1 MVRALVLGGNFGGL
15 TAAFELRRKLGNEAQ
30 VTVVSKQKD
39 FVYIPSLIWVPFGRR
54 KVSDISFDGASAFA
68 KAGIGF
74 VHDEAVRIRAEENR
88 VELASGAVLEYDVLV
103 VATGAELAWDAVPG
117 LGPKAHSRSIFT
129 PPDAEATYEA
139 WKAFVKEPGPVVV
152 GAVPGAS
159 CMGAGYEYLFNLDHF
174 ARKAGIRKRIDI
186 TWVTPEP
193 FLGHFG
199 IGGIRGGETMLK
211 AFLKLQGIR
220 YRTDAAI
227 TEVLP
232 DGVRLSS
239 GEVLPSKWSMLVP
252 PFRGAKVVRESGLGD
267 EKGFL
272 ETTDGY
278 QSLKHPNLF
287 GAGLSVK
294 VPNPF
299 AGKSA
304 VPFGVPKTGYPT
316 DEMAKTAVEN
326 IRRLLAGQEP
336 DACHA
341 FGKMPG
347 VCLMHAGG
355 KEVLILTNALFP
367 PRKLALM
374 IPNVVGGFGKVL
386 LEKFLLW
393 KYRGG
398 YSWLP

>member
-1 MVRALVLGGNFGGL
+1 MVRALVVGGNFGGL
-15 TAAFELRRKLGNEAQ
+15 TAAFELRRKLGPAAE
-30 VTVVSKQKD
+30 VTVVSKLDK

-54 KVSDISFDGASAFA
+54 KIDDITFDAATSFA
-68 KAGIGF
+68 KAGIAF
-74 VHDEAVRIRAEENR
+74 VHEEAVRIHPQEKR
-88 VELASGAVLEYDVLV
+88 VELASGRSLAYDYLV

-117 LGPKAHSRSIFT
+117 LGPKENSRSIFT

-139 WKAFVKEPGPVVV
+139 WKAFVQDPGPVVV

-159 CMGAGYEYLFNLDHF
+159 CMGAGYEYLFNLAHF
-174 ARKAGIRKRIDI
+174 ARKAGIRKRIEI

-211 AFLKLQGIR
+211 GFFKMLDIK
-220 YRTDAAI
+220 YRTEAAV

-232 DGVRLSS
+232 DGVRLAS
-239 GEVLPSKWSMLVP
+239 GEVLPSKWTMLVP
-252 PFRGAKVVRESGLGD
+252 PFRGAKVVRDSGLGD

-272 ETTDGY
+272 ETTEGY
-278 QSLKHPNLF
+278 QSTKYPDIF

-299 AGKSA
+299 AGKSS

-326 IRRLLAGQEP
+326 IRRVVAGQAP
-336 DACHA
+336 DHCHA

-347 VCLMHAGG
+347 VCLMHAGSH
-355 KEVLILTNALFP
+355 EVMILTNALFP

-374 IPNVVGGFGKVL
+374 IPNPLGGFGKVL

-398 YSWLP
+398 YSWMP